1 VSRQKLL
8 QELEDQKKSKSV
20 RKNQH
25 MYALVV
31 AEAERTRAEAAEE
44 EAALVALLAAEA
56 DLKAREAGKEAECL
70 DGMRWK
76 VRRVSEP
83 FFSSC
88 ARALP
93 RYSTAPILIPLSLT
107 LLSLCVRI

>member
-1 VSRQKLL
+1 MSRQKFL

-25 MYALVV
+25 LYALVV
-31 AEAERTRAEAAEE
+31 AEAERTRTEAAEE

-76 VRRVSEP
+76 VCV
-83 FFSSC
+83 
-88 ARALP
+88 RAL
-93 RYSTAPILIPLSLT
+93 L
-107 LLSLCVRI
+107 